1 MNKDMEYLQFLGEI
15 RERVEARLGG
25 KVTGEVCTSTKNN
38 GVQVT
43 GLMLKN
49 EEERVA
55 PNFYLENQFIE
66 WMRGLRTLE
75 EISEKLCDAYQ
86 QEIERSRNLLSAI
99 QFSWEEFRDNVFLR
113 LINQEK
119 NMELLESIPHRKFLD
134 LAVVYYYSVRIS
146 DDVAGSMIITNEHLE
161 MLGITEEELYDTAK
175 NNGDKFQPARIRRM
189 EDLLYELG
197 RKVGVEVLKTETDQ
211 PMLCVMTNT
220 KNLFG
225 AVAMTFAEELECF
238 SMQIENSFYLLPS
251 SVHEVILVPDCKD
264 FSRDYFRNMVMEINA
279 TQVDA
284 TEVLSDNI
292 YYYDRETKQITI
304 C

>member
-1 MNKDMEYLQFLGEI
+1 M
-15 RERVEARLGG
+15 
-25 KVTGEVCTSTKNN
+25 
-38 GVQVT
+38 
-43 GLMLKN
+43 
-49 EEERVA
+49 
-55 PNFYLENQFIE
+55 
-66 WMRGLRTLE
+66 
-75 EISEKLCDAYQ
+75 
-86 QEIERSRNLLSAI
+86 
-99 QFSWEEFRDNVFLR
+99 
-113 LINQEK
+113 
-119 NMELLESIPHRKFLD
+119 
-134 LAVVYYYSVRIS
+134 
-146 DDVAGSMIITNEHLE
+146 
-161 MLGITEEELYDTAK
+161 
-175 NNGDKFQPARIRRM
+175 
-189 EDLLYELG
+189 
-197 RKVGVEVLKTETDQ
+197 LKTETDQ

-264 FSRDYFRNMVMEINA
+264 FSRDYFKNMVMEINA

>member
-15 RERVEARLGG
+15 RERVEARLGS

-38 GVQVT
+38 GVKVT
-43 GLMLKN
+43 GLMLKS

-146 DDVAGSMIITNEHLE
+146 DDVAGSMIITNEHLN

-175 NNGDKFQPARIRRM
+175 NNGDKFQPVRIRHM

-225 AVAMTFAEELECF
+225 AVAMTFTDELECF

-292 YYYDRETKQITI
+292 YYYDKETKQITI

>member
-15 RERVEARLGG
+15 RERVEARLGS

-38 GVQVT
+38 GVKVT
-43 GLMLKN
+43 GLMLKS

-86 QEIERSRNLLSAI
+86 QEIERSRNLLSVI

-146 DDVAGSMIITNEHLE
+146 DDVAGSMIITNEHLN

-175 NNGDKFQPARIRRM
+175 NNGDKFQPVRIRHM

-211 PMLCVMTNT
+211 PLLCVMTNT

-225 AVAMTFAEELECF
+225 AVAMTFTDELECF

-264 FSRDYFRNMVMEINA
+264 FSRDYFKNMVMEINA

-292 YYYDRETKQITI
+292 YYYDKETKQITI

>member
-1 MNKDMEYLQFLGEI
+1 
-15 RERVEARLGG
+15 
-25 KVTGEVCTSTKNN
+25 
-38 GVQVT
+38 
-43 GLMLKN
+43 
-49 EEERVA
+49 
-55 PNFYLENQFIE
+55 
-66 WMRGLRTLE
+66 
-75 EISEKLCDAYQ
+75 
-86 QEIERSRNLLSAI
+86 
-99 QFSWEEFRDNVFLR
+99 
-113 LINQEK
+113 
-119 NMELLESIPHRKFLD
+119 MELLESIPHRKFLD

-146 DDVAGSMIITNEHLE
+146 DDVAGSMIITNEHLN

-175 NNGDKFQPARIRRM
+175 NNGDKFQPVRIRHM

-225 AVAMTFAEELECF
+225 AIAMTFTDELECF

-264 FSRDYFRNMVMEINA
+264 FSRDYFKNMVMEINA

-292 YYYDRETKQITI
+292 YYYDKETKQITI

>member
-264 FSRDYFRNMVMEINA
+264 FSRDYFKNMVMEINA